1 MKNGIFV
8 TVDGPN
14 GVGKSSFIDALSEKI
29 SSSFPLYLTRESS
42 PTQFGEFVKRYEH
55 HLSGVSYARLI
66 WSDRYFHIENFVLPE
81 LKSGKVVI
89 SDRYVESSF
98 VLQGFD
104 NVPID
109 KIWDLNKDFIIPD
122 ISIILL
128 AAPILLEERLSQ
140 RKYLS
145 NFEKRMT
152 RDQEVYAY
160 REAVNFLSEKGF
172 QFLVYENN
180 TIEDFERNVNE
191 VYDRIC
197 SLMR

>member
-14 GVGKSSFIDALSEKI
+14 GAGKSSFIDALSEKL
-29 SSSFPLYLTRESS
+29 SSSFPLYLTREPS
-42 PTQFGEFVKRYEH
+42 PTKFGEFVKRYEH
-55 HLSGVSYARLI
+55 HLSAESYAQLI

-81 LKSGKVVI
+81 LRSGKVVI

-104 NVPID
+104 NVPVD
-109 KIWDLNKDFIIPD
+109 KIWDVNKDFVIPD

-128 AAPILLEERLSQ
+128 ADPTLLEERLSK
-140 RKYLS
+140 RNYLS

-152 RDQEVYAY
+152 RQQEVYAY

-180 TIEDFERNVNE
+180 TIENFERNVND

-197 SLMR
+197 ALMR

>member
-29 SSSFPLYLTRESS
+29 CSSFPLYLTREPS

-55 HLSGVSYARLI
+55 HLSGVSYAQLI

-104 NVPID
+104 NVPIN

-128 AAPILLEERLSQ
+128 AAPILLDERLSQ